1 MNGQRSGTKDVPT
14 QIKIPALVALGWLF
28 FMCVYTINHVKEI
41 SGELLSFLVLSGFF
55 VAQFVSIAWGC
66 KKIPKLQIA
75 VTMVVVL
82 GIFYAL
88 HHFAEHF
95 PPFFLVVDFIILQVV
110 CVALGVIWRHFY
122 YKDQIGNYQHDKISN
137 FIQRLL
143 DLIIKLCQRG
153 KVFISDFSR
162 K

>member
-1 MNGQRSGTKDVPT
+1 MNGQNSGTKEVPI
-14 QIKIPALVALGWLF
+14 QIKIPLLMAIGWLI
-28 FMCVYTINHVKEI
+28 FMAVYTINHIKEI
-41 SGELLSFLVLSGFF
+41 SGELFSFLVLSGFF

-75 VTMVVVL
+75 VAMVVVL
-82 GIFYAL
+82 GVFYAS

-95 PPFFLVVDFIILQVV
+95 PPFFLAVDFIILEVV
-110 CVALGVIWRHFY
+110 CVALGVIWRQFY
-122 YKDQIGNYQHDKISN
+122 YKDQIGNYQHDRISN
-137 FIQRLL
+137 FIQWLL
-143 DLIIKLCQRG
+143 DLIIKLCQWG